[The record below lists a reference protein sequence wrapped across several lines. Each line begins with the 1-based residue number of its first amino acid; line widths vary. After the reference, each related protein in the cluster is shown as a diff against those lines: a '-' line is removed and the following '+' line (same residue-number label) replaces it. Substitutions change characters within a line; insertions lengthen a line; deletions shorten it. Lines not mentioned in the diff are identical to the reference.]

1 MLILAWMMLLLI
13 GGLFPK
19 KRSSTKKTL
28 KFEAVYY
35 KRKGN

>member
-19 KRSSTKKTL
+19 KRSSTNKML
-28 KFEAVYY
+28 KFKAVCY
-35 KRKGN
+35 KPKGN